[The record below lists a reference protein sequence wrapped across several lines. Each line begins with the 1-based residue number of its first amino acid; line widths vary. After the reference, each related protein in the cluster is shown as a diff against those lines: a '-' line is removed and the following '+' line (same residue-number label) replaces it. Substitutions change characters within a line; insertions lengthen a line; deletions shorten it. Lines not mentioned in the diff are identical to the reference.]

1 MATLNFDAR
10 TVAPQ
15 TGFEPLP
22 LGWYNVM
29 VDESE
34 MKPTQAGD
42 GHYLKLRYN
51 VLDGQYANRKIFG
64 NINLGNKNPQAVEIG
79 LKQLSAVAH
88 AVGVLMVQD
97 SQQLHGIPLKIKVKI
112 RTDKS
117 GEYEP
122 QNDITQWKNI
132 NEPTDAVAGAPAA
145 FAAPAGQP
153 AAAPAWQQ
161 QAPVA
166 QQPTAAAQPA
176 WAGAPAPAAV
186 QQPAAAPAWQQP
198 APAAQQQPWQ
208 APAAAPAAQPAA
220 APAPTGFNPNAAVPP
235 WAAR

>member
-15 TGFEPLP
+15 VGFEVLP
-22 LGWYNVM
+22 AGWYNVI

-34 MKPTQAGD
+34 MKPTKAGD
-42 GHYLKLRYN
+42 GAYLKLRYSI
-51 VLDGQYANRKIFG
+51 LDGAAAGRKIFG
-64 NINLGNKNPQAVEIG
+64 NINLQNGNPQAVEIG

-88 AVGVLMVQD
+88 AVGVLLVQD
-97 SQQLHGIPLKIKVKI
+97 SQQLHNIPLKIKLKI

-132 NEPTDAVAGAPAA
+132 NEPTETAAPAAGAPAFA
-145 FAAPAGQP
+145 QPAAQPAAPSWQQP
-153 AAAPAWQQ
+153 AAAPAG
-161 QAPVA
+161 
-166 QQPTAAAQPA
+166 QPA
-176 WAGAPAPAAV
+176 WAGAPAPAAAAPSAA
-186 QQPAAAPAWQQP
+186 PAGAPAWQQP
-198 APAAQQQPWQ
+198 AAQQPWQ
-208 APAAAPAAQPAA
+208 APAAAPAQQPAA
-220 APAPTGFNPNAAVPP
+220 APAAAPTGFNPNGAVPP